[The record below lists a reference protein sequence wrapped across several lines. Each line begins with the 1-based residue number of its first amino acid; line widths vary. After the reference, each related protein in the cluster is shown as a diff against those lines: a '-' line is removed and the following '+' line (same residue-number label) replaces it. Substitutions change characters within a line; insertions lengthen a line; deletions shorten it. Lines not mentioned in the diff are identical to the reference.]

1 MKSNQMKNVPQI
13 WWTILTISFEILS
26 AQASPT
32 CLNIAV
38 IGAGAAGLA
47 SAKNAIEKG
56 HNVTIYEQS
65 GALGGI
71 WWYTNKIGEDN
82 YGVPIHTP
90 MYQGLRSV
98 KLTHYY

>member
-1 MKSNQMKNVPQI
+1 MKSNKMETVPQT
-13 WWTILTISFEILS
+13 WWTILTLSFEILS
-26 AQASPT
+26 AQASPNR
-32 CLNIAV
+32 LKIAI

-47 SAKNAIEKG
+47 SAKNAVEKG

-71 WWYTNKIGEDN
+71 WCYTDKIGKDN

-98 KLTHYY
+98 KFRHNI